1 MALSKLGSKENPLRF
16 GLIGA
21 GAIVKHAYLPALRN
35 ISDIVLTSIVD
46 TSIEIIAEL
55 SKKCESNYIGPDIA
69 QSLEHVDAVV
79 VAVPNYLHFPI
90 CRTFLEARKHVL
102 CEKPMTTSTETAR
115 DLVEC
120 AKKNDVKIAVAHV
133 RRFYPSSQAIWK
145 IIKDRQLGKV
155 VSFDCQEGVVFNW
168 PTTSGFLFDREKA
181 GGGVLM
187 DIGIHL
193 LDLLMWWFDSEPGLL
208 VYEDDSLGG
217 VEAFSKLKLTFDNKM
232 EGSVQVSR
240 LSQLKNNYRIECEKG
255 TIEYNPFDTRG
266 FYLYENDNLLC
277 QRPKIYRAAKRKF
290 SFVDAVSAML
300 QDFCDAV
307 RENSEPLV
315 TGLEGAR
322 VIEFIQECYE
332 NRQQIRMPWL

>member
-1 MALSKLGSKENPLRF
+1 MALSKLGSKKNPLRF

-35 ISDIVLTSIVD
+35 TSDIVLTSIVD
-46 TSIEIIAEL
+46 TNIEIIAEL
-55 SKKCESNYIGPDIA
+55 SKKYELNYIGPDIA
-69 QSLEHVDAVV
+69 QSLEHIDAVV

-90 CRTFLEARKHVL
+90 CRTFLEAKKHVL

-115 DLVEC
+115 DLVEF
-120 AKKNDVKIAVAHV
+120 AKKNDVKFAVAHV

-145 IIKDRQLGKV
+145 IIKDRQLDKI
-155 VSFDCQEGVVFNW
+155 VSFDCQEGVIFNW

-193 LDLLMWWFDSEPGLL
+193 VDLLMWWFDSEPGLL

-217 VEAFSKLKLTFDNKM
+217 VEAFSRIELTFDN
-232 EGSVQVSR
+232 EIRGSIQMSR
-240 LSQLKNNYRIECEKG
+240 LSRLRNSYRIMCDKG
-255 TIEYNPFDTRG
+255 TIEYDPFDMRR
-266 FYLYENDNLLC
+266 FYVYENDSVS
-277 QRPKIYRAAKRKF
+277 QSRPKIYRATRKKF
-290 SFVDAVSAML
+290 SLIDAVKAML
-300 QDFCDAV
+300 QDFCAAV
-307 RENSEPLV
+307 SKNSEPLV

-322 VIEFIQECYE
+322 VIEFIQKCYK
-332 NRQQIRMPWL
+332 NRQQTRMPWL